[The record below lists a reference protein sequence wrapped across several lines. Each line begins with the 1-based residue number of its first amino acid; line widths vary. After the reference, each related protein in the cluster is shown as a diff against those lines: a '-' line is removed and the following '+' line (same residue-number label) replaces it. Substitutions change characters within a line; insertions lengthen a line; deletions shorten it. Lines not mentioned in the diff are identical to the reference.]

1 MRVNFH
7 FSTGGIKEMAV
18 REINFASYNGRD
30 AIRGW
35 IYTPILK
42 PRAIVQIV
50 HGLNEHSRMYM
61 HMIYKM
67 LDAGFVVCADDHAG
81 HGKTAADSN
90 TWGDSGDKGWRT
102 AIEDEHA
109 LRKITEDAFP
119 GLPFVIFGHS
129 WGSMITRAYTALHGD
144 GVTAAIYCGVVAQQ
158 SGMESQRQE
167 LKAAIEAG
175 KGGEAGMELA
185 GTASASIAYRYENSA
200 DPNAWLAVDPAVG
213 ADYASDPFNN
223 LDHPL
228 TARFLYDFTELYH
241 FTESEDWAA
250 KVPKDMPIYLIAGDQ
265 DPVGNFGEGV
275 YHTANALWDTGHRF
289 VNTQVYP
296 GCRHEIH
303 NEPSIRDEVADGV
316 AAFID
321 KALKRIASR

>member
-1 MRVNFH
+1 M
-7 FSTGGIKEMAV
+7 SV

-30 AIRGW
+30 TIQGW

-50 HGLNEHSRMYM
+50 HGLNEHSRRYT
-61 HMIYKM
+61 HMIYRM
-67 LDAGFVVCADDHAG
+67 LDAGFVVCADDHAA
-81 HGKTAADSN
+81 HGKTAADSD
-90 TWGDSGDKGWRT
+90 TWGDSGDKGWLT
-102 AIEDEHA
+102 AIEDEHT

-129 WGSMITRAYTALHGD
+129 WGSMITRAYTALHGS
-144 GVTAAIYCGVVAQQ
+144 GVKAAIYCGAVARQK
-158 SGMESQRQE
+158 GMEPRYQK

-175 KGGEAGMELA
+175 KGGEPGIEL
-185 GTASASIAYRYENSA
+185 TDTESASIAYRYENPA

-223 LDHPL
+223 LNHPL
-228 TARFLYDFTELYH
+228 TNQFLYDFTELYR

-250 KVPKDMPIYLIAGDQ
+250 KVPIDLPVYLIAGDQ

-289 VNTQVYP
+289 VKTQVYS
-296 GCRHEIH
+296 GFRHEIH
-303 NEPSIRDEVADGV
+303 NEPAIRNEVADGV
-316 AAFID
+316 IAFID
-321 KALKRIASR
+321 KALESCS